1 MTIQLYN
8 TLTKS
13 IDSFTPISEQVGMYS
28 CGPTVYNYVHIGNLR
43 SFLFADTMQRVL
55 KTVGNYDV
63 RWVMN
68 ITDIDD
74 KTIRDSAIGSP
85 TWNPLIGE
93 QTNDVHKNLSMLTE
107 FYTSEFL
114 EDISAVGINTS
125 DINSIPRAT
134 KFIPQMQELITKIF
148 KNGFA
153 YIADGSVYFNV
164 EKWQEQEHYGQ
175 LFTIDKTEF
184 KKGVRIDADE
194 YEREHVSDFVLWKA
208 KKDNEP
214 SWEYHLDGQILD
226 GRPGW
231 HIECSAMEY
240 ELLGLPFDIHTG
252 GLDLRFPHHEDEI
265 AQSKA
270 GYGIDPTVFW
280 CHNEFLLVEGKKMS
294 KSLGNFFTLRDLV
307 QKGYDP
313 KDVRFYMISAH
324 YRSLFNFTFEALD
337 ASVKGRI
344 RIQEFIDEL
353 LEATSFVENPT
364 YDDIKELETKMMEA
378 FASDLHVPKALS
390 SLFIFINNFD
400 FSTLSI
406 QRQQLLL
413 QLFSKLNTIFS
424 VFRLEK
430 IEKPVDQIPEE
441 IKELAAQRD
450 KAKRNKDYA
459 LADSLRATILERGFT
474 INDASNGYIIVK
486 NDK

>member
-1 MTIQLYN
+1 MNIQLYN

-13 IDSFTPISEQVGMYS
+13 IDSFTPLSSSVGIYT

-93 QTNDVHKNLSMLTE
+93 QTGDVHKNLSLLTE
-107 FYTSEFL
+107 FYTNEFL
-114 EDISAVGINTS
+114 RDISEICIDTTQIQS
-125 DINSIPRAT
+125 LPRAT
-134 KFIPQMQELITKIF
+134 NFIPQMQELITKIYE
-148 KNGFA
+148 NGFA

-164 EKWQEQEHYGQ
+164 EKWQDHAHYGQ

-214 SWEYHLDGQILD
+214 SWEYHLEGQILH

-294 KSLGNFFTLRDLV
+294 KSLGNFFTLRDLI

-344 RIQEFIDEL
+344 RIQEFIDSL
-353 LEATSFVENPT
+353 FDATILIENSEIG
-364 YDDIKELETKMMEA
+364 DITELETKMMEA
-378 FASDLHVPKALS
+378 FAQDLHVPKALS
-390 SLFIFINNFD
+390 ALFIYINSFD
-400 FSTLSI
+400 LSSLSEL
-406 QRQQLLL
+406 RKEMLV
-413 QLFSKLNTIFS
+413 QLFSKLNSIFS

-430 IEKPVDQIPEE
+430 VIPVIEE
-441 IKELAAQRD
+441 IPSDLKEIADQRVI
-450 KAKRNKDYA
+450 AKRNKNYSE
-459 LADSLRATILERGFT
+459 ADVLRAIILERGYT
-474 INDASNGYIIVK
+474 INDIADGYILVK
-486 NDK
+486 NGK

>member
-1 MTIQLYN
+1 MNIQLFN

-13 IDSFTPISEQVGMYS
+13 IDTFTPLHETIGFYT

-55 KTVGNYDV
+55 RTVGNYDV
-63 RWVMN
+63 QWVMN

-74 KTIRDSAIGSP
+74 KTIRDSAIGSSS
-85 TWNPLIGE
+85 WNPLIGK
-93 QTNDVHKNLSMLTE
+93 QSNDVHENLSMLTE

-114 EDISAVGINTS
+114 RDISDIGI
-125 DINSIPRAT
+125 DISQIHSLPRAT
-134 KFIPQMQELITKIF
+134 KFIPQMQELITKIYD
-148 KNGFA
+148 NGYA

-164 EKWQEQEHYGQ
+164 EKWQDHAHYGQ

-194 YEREHVSDFVLWKA
+194 YERENVSDFVLWKA

-214 SWEYHLDGQILD
+214 SWEYQLDGQILD

-294 KSLGNFFTLRDLV
+294 KSLGNFFTLRDLL

-344 RIQEFIDEL
+344 RIQEFIDSI
-353 LEATSFVENPT
+353 LETTSFVEHSHL
-364 YDDIKELETKMMEA
+364 DDIVALETKMLES
-378 FASDLHVPKALS
+378 FAEDLHVPKALS
-390 SLFIFINNFD
+390 ALFVFINNFD
-400 FSTLSI
+400 FSTLSS
-406 QRQQLLL
+406 QRQQRLI

-430 IEKPVDQIPEE
+430 EEKAVEEIPDD

-450 KAKRNKDYA
+450 IAKRNKEYT
-459 LADSLRATILERGFT
+459 LADSIRTTILERGYT
-474 INDASNGYIIVK
+474 INDVTDGYILVK
-486 NDK
+486 NGK

>member
-13 IDSFTPISEQVGMYS
+13 IDSFSPISEQVGMYT

-114 EDISAVGINTS
+114 QDITAVGINTS

-148 KNGFA
+148 NNGFA

-164 EKWQEQEHYGQ
+164 EKWQDHAHYGQ
-175 LFTIDKTEF
+175 LFSIDKTEF

-208 KKDNEP
+208 KKENEP
-214 SWEYHLDGQILD
+214 SWEYHLDGQTLD

-337 ASVKGRI
+337 ASVKGRV
-344 RIQEFIDEL
+344 RIQEYIDTL
-353 LEATSFVENPT
+353 LETSSFIENAFIE
-364 YDDIKELETKMMEA
+364 DINELETKMMEA

-390 SLFIFINNFD
+390 ALFIFINNFD

-413 QLFSKLNTIFS
+413 QLFTKLNAIFS

-430 IEKPVDQIPEE
+430 IVKPVEEIPEE

-459 LADSLRATILERGFT
+459 LADSLRATISERGFT
-474 INDASNGYIIVK
+474 INDVIDGYILVK
-486 NDK
+486 NGK

>member
-1 MTIQLYN
+1 MQIQLYN

-13 IDSFTPISEQVGMYS
+13 IDEFTPISSVVGIYS

-43 SFLFADTMQRVL
+43 SFLFADTLQRVL
-55 KTVGNYDV
+55 KTVGKYDLN
-63 RWVMN
+63 WVMN

-85 TWNPLIGE
+85 TWNPLIGS
-93 QTNDVHKNLSMLTE
+93 QTDDVHKNLELLTE
-107 FYTSEFL
+107 FYTKEFL
-114 EDISAVGINTS
+114 RDISEVGI
-125 DINSIPRAT
+125 DINDIKFLPRAT
-134 KFIPQMQELITKIF
+134 KFIPQMQDLITRIYD
-148 KNGFA
+148 NGFA

-164 EKWQEQEHYGQ
+164 EKWQDHAHYGQ
-175 LFTIDKTEF
+175 LFTIDKQSF

-194 YEREHVSDFVLWKA
+194 YERENVSDFVLWKA

-214 SWEYHLDGQILD
+214 SWSYTLDGQILD

-270 GYGIDPTVFW
+270 GYGIDPTIFW

-294 KSLGNFFTLRDLV
+294 KSLGNFFTLRDLKE
-307 QKGYDP
+307 KGYATL
-313 KDVRFYMISAH
+313 DVRFYMISAH

-344 RIQEFIDEL
+344 RIQDFIDDL
-353 LEATSFVENPT
+353 LVLSPKNDST
-364 YDDIKELETKMMEA
+364 DIAEIQELETKIFDVLA
-378 FASDLHVPKALS
+378 QDLHIPKALS
-390 SLFIFINNFD
+390 LLFSFINTFD
-400 FSTLSI
+400 PQTASLAQQQSI
-406 QRQQLLL
+406 LELLK
-413 QLFSKLNTIFS
+413 KLNSIFN
-424 VFRLEK
+424 VFRFEVLAKEV
-430 IEKPVDQIPEE
+430 EEIPTF

-450 KAKRNKDYA
+450 QAKRAKDYA
-459 LADSLRATILERGFT
+459 RADSLRLQILENGYA
-474 INDASNGYIIVK
+474 INDAPDGYILVK
-486 NDK
+486 NVN

>member
-1 MTIQLYN
+1 MNIQLYN

-13 IDSFTPISEQVGMYS
+13 IDSFTPLSSIVGMYT

-63 RWVMN
+63 QWVMN

-74 KTIRDSAIGSP
+74 KTIRDSALGSP
-85 TWNPLIGE
+85 SWNPLIGAQSE
-93 QTNDVHKNLSMLTE
+93 NVHKNLSMLTE

-114 EDISAVGINTS
+114 RDISDIGINTS
-125 DINSIPRAT
+125 HIQSLPRAT
-134 KFIPQMQELITKIF
+134 NFIPQMQDLITKIYE
-148 KNGFA
+148 NGYA

-164 EKWQEQEHYGQ
+164 EKWQDHAHYGQ

-208 KKDNEP
+208 KKEQEP
-214 SWEYHLDGQILD
+214 SWEFQLDGQILD

-294 KSLGNFFTLRDLV
+294 KSLGNFFTLRDLI

-344 RIQEFIDEL
+344 RIQEFIDSL
-353 LEATSFVENPT
+353 LDATTFVENSEVE
-364 YDDIKELETKMMEA
+364 DINNLETKMMEA
-378 FASDLHVPKALS
+378 FAQDLHVPKALS
-390 SLFIFINNFD
+390 ALFIFLNSFD
-400 FSTLSI
+400 ITTLSQ
-406 QRQQLLL
+406 QRQKLLIQLLTKVN
-413 QLFSKLNTIFS
+413 SIFS
-424 VFRLEK
+424 LFRLEK
-430 IEKPVDQIPEE
+430 ETKAIQEIPVE
-441 IKELAAQRD
+441 ITELANQRD
-450 KAKRNKDYA
+450 KAKRNKEYA
-459 LADSLRATILERGFT
+459 VADSLRASILERGYT
-474 INDASNGYIIVK
+474 INDVSDGYILVK
-486 NDK
+486 NGK